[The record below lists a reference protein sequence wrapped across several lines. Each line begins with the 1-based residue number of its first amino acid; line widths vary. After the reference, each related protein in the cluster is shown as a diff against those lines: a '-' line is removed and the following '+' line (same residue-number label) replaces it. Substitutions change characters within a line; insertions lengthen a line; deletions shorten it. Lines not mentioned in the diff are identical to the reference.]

1 MYYDPTGHFFVSA
14 LLIGTLVGG
23 IIGAGVSVISQGIT
37 NGWDNI
43 NGWQVLLDGT
53 IGAASGLLSATGIGT
68 VGAAL
73 ISGGLCFVGSV
84 GGDLISSNGDWSS
97 INWANAVIMG
107 IVNVGLGAWAGAGSQ
122 NSAALGKGLLR
133 NGNVN
138 KTFGIIYNAANNYL
152 LGNISKRSFSGVFN
166 LYGNQFINAV
176 SKVLPGTIARL
187 TAFNLGKLGIT
198 SIISGSASI
207 GLNYLF

>member
-23 IIGAGVSVISQGIT
+23 IIGTGVSVISQGIT

>member
-97 INWANAVIMG
+97 INWAKAVIMG

-187 TAFNLGKLGIT
+187 TAFKLGKLGIT